1 MGTCWPFKHIVLV
14 AFLALS
20 VSFKAANSDPQTKYI
35 THGCSTYN
43 ATDMRDFFN
52 NLNSSF
58 ADLRN
63 QISQQKKYFATTN
76 HPVYALFQCRNYLSN
91 ADCVSCYDTAVSQ
104 IRNCSAATGARVLF
118 DGCFLRY
125 ESAIFYQET
134 TPQDGYGGICSSKN
148 ASQPTNF
155 QTQAVALLQDLKL
168 ATPRINGFFAASKR
182 QLSSNGKDAVYAVA
196 QCIETASP
204 SGCRDCLNITY
215 SNINGCLPKEDGR
228 AYHAGCFMRYS
239 ATPFFADNQTTN
251 INPFLGDGG
260 GLSKKTKAIIGGVV
274 GGAGLV
280 LILLALF
287 LWYQLNRKPK
297 KVQKGDIL
305 GATELQ
311 GPVVYS
317 YRVLKSATKDFSEE
331 NKLGEGGFGEVYK
344 GTLSNGI
351 FVAVKKLSLISDR
364 VKAEFESEVRL
375 ISNVHHRNLVRLLG
389 CADKGADLLLVYEYM
404 ANGSLD
410 RYLYGEK
417 KGLLSWKQRFN
428 IIFGM
433 ARGLA
438 YLHEQYHVCI
448 IHRDIKSSNI
458 LLDGDFLPKIADF
471 GLAKLLPDDRSHLS
485 TRFAGTLGYTAP
497 EYATKGHLT
506 EKVDTY
512 SFGIVALE
520 IISGMRCNTKV
531 DPDSGYLLEQACKLY
546 EMDAHLQLVD
556 ETLDPNDY
564 DAEEVKKVLEI
575 AMVCTQPQPS
585 DRPTMSEVVVMLSS
599 DVSIEQRRL
608 SSNSMMV
615 GIVRKFYKETGSPE
629 TLSSNSN
636 ATVTISDFTGR

>member
-531 DPDSGYLLEQACKLY
+531 DPDSGYLLEQVYLIF
-546 EMDAHLQLVD
+546 L
-556 ETLDPNDY
+556 
-564 DAEEVKKVLEI
+564 
-575 AMVCTQPQPS
+575 
-585 DRPTMSEVVVMLSS
+585 
-599 DVSIEQRRL
+599 
-608 SSNSMMV
+608 
-615 GIVRKFYKETGSPE
+615 GS
-629 TLSSNSN
+629 LL
-636 ATVTISDFTGR
+636 IR